1 MLDTRRFVALYRG
14 RIMAFLAD
22 QSGAVIPLV
31 TVSIITMIGMAT
43 LAIDLSR
50 LMDLQ
55 TQLQKAADA
64 FALAGAAELDG
75 GADAIT
81 RADAAID
88 TLMASRNSDIWGGGA
103 VTVASRTYHSALPAT
118 DDLAMGAGGATAA
131 DARYVEVAVAPVTVN
146 TFLPAT
152 LLGAADNTLTT
163 GATAVAGFAQVICKQ
178 TPIYVCSGTGSFD
191 MTNESGMKGKEVV
204 LIAPPGGGFS
214 PGNFGFLD
222 IGCGPS
228 TTCLNQSLG
237 KNNNGRCVD
246 VSTIT
251 TTPGQHAAAANY
263 LNTRFGLYEASANS
277 ADKTEYSPDVNVR
290 KGYLPGAGGGA
301 CNNQAQGTATEALPL
316 PDDSDITPAI
326 KNGTNPYIG
335 NGDVV
340 WGNYSSV
347 NGNIPVTGV
356 TGAKRHQQYLDEI
369 RDGHTA
375 LESVGNGSRR
385 EKGTPVC
392 ATGTA
397 DRRDMYAAVVDCASL
412 GGGSSSA
419 PVKAVVKF
427 FLLQPVISTGGY
439 GTMLGEYV
447 EVAEANDGS
456 GVLHDI
462 VQLYR

>member
-1 MLDTRRFVALYRG
+1 MIDTGRLFGLCRTRATTFV
-14 RIMAFLAD
+14 AD
-22 QSGAVIPLV
+22 QSGAVLPIVTISLV
-31 TVSIITMIGMAT
+31 VLIGIASLAT
-43 LAIDLSR
+43 DLSR
-50 LMDLQ
+50 LLDLQ

-75 GADAIT
+75 APDAIT
-81 RADAAID
+81 RANKAID
-88 TLMASRNSDIWGGGA
+88 TMMGSRNSSIFGAGA
-103 VTVASRTYHSALPAT
+103 VTVASRTYHSELPANDAT
-118 DDLAMGAGGATAA
+118 AMGGGGAAAA
-131 DARYVEVAVAPVTVN
+131 DARFVEVVVAPVTVN

-152 LLGAADNTLTT
+152 FFGAADNTMTT
-163 GATAVAGFAQVICKQ
+163 GASAVAGFTQVICKK
-178 TPIYVCSGTGSFD
+178 TPIYVCSDTGSFD
-191 MTNESGMKGKEVV
+191 LTNESGMKGKEVV

-456 GVLHDI
+456 GILHDI